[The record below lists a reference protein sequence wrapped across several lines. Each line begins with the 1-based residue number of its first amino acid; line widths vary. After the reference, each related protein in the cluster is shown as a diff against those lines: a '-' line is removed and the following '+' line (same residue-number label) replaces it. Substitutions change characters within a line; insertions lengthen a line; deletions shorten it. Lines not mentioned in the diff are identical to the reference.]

1 MWLRFLRDELTEGVA
16 RDLRID
22 LYGIVDSLRG
32 FVERARRLRHDRSH
46 GLHTH
51 HHPSAQR

>member
-1 MWLRFLRDELTEGVA
+1 MWLRFLRDELTDGVV

-22 LYGIVDSLRG
+22 LYGMVDSLRG